1 MGVQTCT
8 GKWACKRVPENGR
21 ANVYRKRGVQTCT
34 GKGCLKTGKMG
45 GCCEKGDELSA
56 YTTAANCLK
65 SWPNVNIAVTI
76 CTARPLIGKE
86 TAVLSAR
93 KSG

>member
-1 MGVQTCT
+1 
-8 GKWACKRVPENGR
+8 
-21 ANVYRKRGVQTCT
+21 
-34 GKGCLKTGKMG
+34 MG